1 MLKLL
6 VTTCKNPSVTTVQT
20 AKELVTIFYNSSYF
34 KRGALKIS
42 NLFRIASLYNIQYL
56 FIIHQNA
63 GYPSN
68 KKKIDSIIFYR
79 YNDNLILV
87 LKIRK
92 LVLRKSININGLKYF
107 NVYPSTIVV
116 NSGEKPSVF
125 AKYIIEL
132 FYSANPNK
140 GNALLLVLV
149 KLLTLNIRIYKIY
162 SGNYLRKYEYKEVK
176 RNILDR
182 TKIKI
187 RTQENFI

>member
-63 GYPSN
+63 GYPN
-68 KKKIDSIIFYR
+68 SIIFYR

-162 SGNYLRKYEYKEVK
+162 SGNYLRKYEYKEIGPRLK
-176 RNILDR
+176 LELK
-182 TKIKI
+182 KISFKY
-187 RTQENFI
+187 